1 MNKNKNFK
9 EKYEEFH
16 KNAGIQT
23 KIVSKNDFT
32 YHIVLSFIDK
42 YLQPNMKV
50 LDVGCGIGT
59 ISLYI
64 ATKGN
69 EVFGIDISEK
79 AISAA
84 QKSAELL
91 DIKNVCFRAVNFLDT
106 DFAEKFDFIIFSEV
120 MEHLPDDK
128 LAIKKIHNLLR
139 ANGILFLST
148 RLERD
153 PMHKIRIRLLGKDKF
168 DISVGHLRRYSKE
181 ELTQLLESNGFKIR
195 EIKQTEGLL
204 RMFLFT
210 TKTGNRLLNFVNLPV
225 IRSFLTLLDSL
236 SVHLLGPSQII
247 IITEAVKGNTNY
259 SDPWEEEVRLKYLQS
274 FPIYWFRR
282 NFIEKNIP
290 IKDGM
295 KVLEA
300 GSGPAHDSIIF
311 AENGANVT
319 AVDLSENAL
328 RNAKKI
334 YSDLGY
340 PINTIN
346 ANITKLPFADNYFD
360 LTWNAG
366 VLEHFNDSELEKVFQ
381 EMVRVT
387 KRSGLI
393 LVFVPNKFYFWYQ
406 MHLKTAKNRQ
416 YEFERAYSIFKLKR
430 LFEANGLKN
439 IKVSGVHVH
448 PAPSFIVPKTGVI
461 TEISMKVFSI
471 IEKSTKFGNIKS
483 LLGLDICI
491 WGYKQ

>member
-1 MNKNKNFK
+1 MENKKLK
-9 EKYEEFH
+9 EYYEEFH
-16 KNAGIQT
+16 KKCCIQT
-23 KIVSKNDFT
+23 KVLSSNNFT
-32 YHIVLSFIDK
+32 YHIVLAFIDK
-42 YLQPNMKV
+42 YLRPNMKV
-50 LDVGCGIGT
+50 LDIGCGIGT

-64 ATKGN
+64 ASKGN
-69 EVFGIDISEK
+69 KVLGIDISEK
-79 AISAA
+79 AINAA
-84 QKSAELL
+84 QKTAELL
-91 DIKNVCFRAVNFLDT
+91 GIENASFRAVNFLDV
-106 DFAEKFDFIIFSEV
+106 DFEEKFDFVIFSEV
-120 MEHLPDDK
+120 LEHLPDDK
-128 LAIKKIHNLLR
+128 FAIKKIYNLLR

-148 RLERD
+148 CLERD

-210 TKTGNRLLNFVNLPV
+210 TKTGNRLLNFANLPV

-247 IITEAVKGNTNY
+247 IIAEAVKGNTNY

-274 FPIYWFRR
+274 LPIYWFRR
-282 NFIEKNIP
+282 NFIEKNIS
-290 IKDGM
+290 IKNGM

-334 YSDLGY
+334 YSELGY

-448 PAPSFIVPKTGVI
+448 PVPSFIVPKTGVI
-461 TEISMKVFSI
+461 TEISKKGFNI
-471 IEKSTKFGNIKS
+471 LEKSTKFGNIKS
-483 LLGLDICI
+483 LLGLDVCI